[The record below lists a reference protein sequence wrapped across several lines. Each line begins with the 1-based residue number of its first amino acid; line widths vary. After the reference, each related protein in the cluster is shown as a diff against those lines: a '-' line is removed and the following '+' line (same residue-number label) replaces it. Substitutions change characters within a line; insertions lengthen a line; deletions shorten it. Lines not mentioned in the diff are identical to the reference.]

1 MATYETPFEDVEQL
15 FKTVIREAHL
25 ENDLVI
31 TVISNNAAKK
41 IFEVQKASDLV
52 KFRTEDDVFIIINE
66 TIFEQLT
73 EEQQRIIAE
82 QAVTYISY
90 DSDKGKVVIT
100 KPDFIEHTGI
110 LEKFG
115 FEKINVLKE
124 SIKSLYDA
132 DKEKEAEDVQTTTP

>member
-1 MATYETPFEDVEQL
+1 M
-15 FKTVIREAHL
+15 
-25 ENDLVI
+25 
-31 TVISNNAAKK
+31 
-41 IFEVQKASDLV
+41 V

>member
-132 DKEKEAEDVQTTTP
+132 DKEREAEDVQTTTP